1 MGPVYYCFQHII
13 VCSNLLRQAKYCVR
27 TCSTFPCRHA
37 VAVQP
42 LLEIKKKCT
51 HKDNHFAKKRHEN
64 LMKNKKV
71 QILLVPFSLVY
82 L

>member
-1 MGPVYYCFQHII
+1 MHQNWMENTNS
-13 VCSNLLRQAKYCVR
+13 VCLKMCMILE
-27 TCSTFPCRHA
+27 FG
-37 VAVQP
+37 P